1 MCKLNT
7 LHIKLAV
14 LTHFILDS
22 VRLEVLIALNIKNP
36 GL

>member
-1 MCKLNT
+1 METYSEQTNCWNMCKLNI

-22 VRLEVLIALNIKNP
+22 VRL
-36 GL
+36 